1 MKRIIISEKDLTSN
15 VEVISSYDVAYVPG
29 FTSVETAATTHYH
42 KPTLFTNKFEFQKA
56 IGYSPAVFATDQH
69 YPVAGTG
76 VKGFSD
82 IAIPEDNVMFRA
94 GATDSGYRIAL
105 YLLSLGLPVYY
116 EVMNNTLDEV
126 TVANMYEGLE
136 NRFIND
142 TDNSFDTPGDYA
154 IKFITSG
161 GYPVFEYG
169 IKDTST
175 SELSEDTIS
184 LTSSNWNSDTN
195 TITCTTKFV
204 PDDDVTNIKI
214 IYGKTEGDTNI
225 ASSFTITVDK
235 NKKTIKAEL
244 KSGLTLSTVIGSDT
258 FDASKASVKYAY
270 YGTTPGTEG
279 NVDVTMTLMAGMLNL
294 AHSRG
299 DAIALI
305 DHTNKP
311 ERALTTS
318 DETSVISVMRK
329 KCVNDDSLEYGAM
342 FTPWYECSSDKI
354 TDNSVDAFVP
364 GSVAYL
370 SALAVQLRDY
380 SPWLAVSGVTRG
392 RVPNLV
398 KLHTTDILTNNI
410 ADSYQTIPGESAE
423 SLNIIQMSIN
433 PITYIR
439 NVGYC
444 IWGDRTL
451 RNNSDG
457 TTALSFLH
465 IRSAVSD
472 VKKLIYETSQKMLF
486 EQNTSITWLNFK
498 SAITPLLDRM
508 VSNYVL
514 EDYSIVRYMVD
525 PESGNPVP
533 AYKVLGVIKIRP
545 INSIEV
551 FDLTVQLENTAV
563 TMAEM

>member
-29 FTSVETAATTHYH
+29 FTSVETAAANYYQ

-56 IGYSPAVFATDQH
+56 IGYSPAMFATDQP
-69 YPVAGTG
+69 YPTAGEG
-76 VKGFSD
+76 VKGFSTD
-82 IAIPEDNVMFRA
+82 AIPEDNVMFRA

-116 EVMNNTLDEV
+116 EVMNDTLDKITV
-126 TVANMYEGLE
+126 TDMYAGLE
-136 NRFIND
+136 HRFVED

-169 IKDTST
+169 PKDVSNP
-175 SELSEDTIS
+175 ELHTDIVA

-195 TITCTTKFV
+195 IITCTTKFV
-204 PDDDVTNIKI
+204 PDDDTTNIDI
-214 IYGKTEGDTNI
+214 IYTKDNNEINI
-225 ASSFTITVDK
+225 TDSFTIIVDK

-244 KSGLTLSTVIGSDT
+244 KSDADLDT
-258 FDASKASVKYAY
+258 KVSETFTPSKVSISYAY
-270 YGTTPGTEG
+270 YGTEAEDDGH
-279 NVDVTMTLMAGMLNL
+279 VDVTMTLMAGMLNL

-305 DHTNKP
+305 DHTNNP
-311 ERALTTS
+311 ERPLTTS
-318 DETSVISVMRK
+318 DSTSVISVVRQ

-354 TDNSVDAFVP
+354 ADNSVDAFVP

-392 RVPNLV
+392 KVPNLV

>member
-29 FTSVETAATTHYH
+29 FTSVETAAANYYQ

-56 IGYSPAVFATDQH
+56 IGYSPAMFATDQP
-69 YPVAGTG
+69 YPTAGEG
-76 VKGFSD
+76 VKGFSTD
-82 IAIPEDNVMFRA
+82 AIPEDNVMFRA

-116 EVMNNTLDEV
+116 EVMNDTLDKITV
-126 TVANMYEGLE
+126 TDMYAGLE
-136 NRFIND
+136 HRFVED

-169 IKDTST
+169 PKDVSNP
-175 SELSEDTIS
+175 ELHTDIVT

-195 TITCTTKFV
+195 IITCTTKFV
-204 PDDDVTNIKI
+204 PDDDTTNIDI
-214 IYGKTEGDTNI
+214 IYTKDNNEINLTD
-225 ASSFTITVDK
+225 SFTIVVDK

-244 KSGLTLSTVIGSDT
+244 KSDADLDT
-258 FDASKASVKYAY
+258 KVSETFTPSKVSISYAY
-270 YGTTPGTEG
+270 YGTEAEDDGH
-279 NVDVTMTLMAGMLNL
+279 VDVTMTLMAGMLNL

-305 DHTNKP
+305 DHTNNP
-311 ERALTTS
+311 ERPLTTS
-318 DETSVISVMRK
+318 DSTSVISVVRQ

-354 TDNSVDAFVP
+354 ADNSVDAFVP

-392 RVPNLV
+392 KVPNLV
-398 KLHTTDILTNNI
+398 KLHTTDMLTNNI

-472 VKKLIYETSQKMLF
+472 VKKLIYETSQQMLF

-514 EDYSIVRYMVD
+514 EDYSIIRYMVD

>member
-29 FTSVETAATTHYH
+29 FTSVETAAANYYQ

-56 IGYSPAVFATDQH
+56 IGYSPAMFATDQP
-69 YPVAGTG
+69 YPTAGEG
-76 VKGFSD
+76 VKGFSTD
-82 IAIPEDNVMFRA
+82 AIPEDNVMFRA

-116 EVMNNTLDEV
+116 EVMNDTLDKITV
-126 TVANMYEGLE
+126 TDMYAGLE
-136 NRFIND
+136 HRFVED

-169 IKDTST
+169 PKDVSNP
-175 SELSEDTIS
+175 ELHTDIVT

-195 TITCTTKFV
+195 IITCTTKFV
-204 PDDDVTNIKI
+204 PDDDTTNIDI
-214 IYGKTEGDTNI
+214 IYTKDNNEINI
-225 ASSFTITVDK
+225 TDSFTITVDK

-244 KSGLTLSTVIGSDT
+244 KSDVDLDT
-258 FDASKASVKYAY
+258 KVSETFIPSKVSISYAY
-270 YGTTPGTEG
+270 YGTEAEDDGH
-279 NVDVTMTLMAGMLNL
+279 VDVTMTLMAGMLNL

-305 DHTNKP
+305 DHTNNP
-311 ERALTTS
+311 ERPLTTS
-318 DETSVISVMRK
+318 DSTSVISVVRQ

-354 TDNSVDAFVP
+354 ADNSVDAFVP

-392 RVPNLV
+392 KVPNLV
-398 KLHTTDILTNNI
+398 KLHTTDTLTNNI

-472 VKKLIYETSQKMLF
+472 VKKLIYETSQQMLF

>member
-1 MKRIIISEKDLTSN
+1 
-15 VEVISSYDVAYVPG
+15 
-29 FTSVETAATTHYH
+29 
-42 KPTLFTNKFEFQKA
+42 
-56 IGYSPAVFATDQH
+56 
-69 YPVAGTG
+69 
-76 VKGFSD
+76 
-82 IAIPEDNVMFRA
+82 
-94 GATDSGYRIAL
+94 
-105 YLLSLGLPVYY
+105 
-116 EVMNNTLDEV
+116 
-126 TVANMYEGLE
+126 
-136 NRFIND
+136 
-142 TDNSFDTPGDYA
+142 
-154 IKFITSG
+154 
-161 GYPVFEYG
+161 
-169 IKDTST
+169 
-175 SELSEDTIS
+175 
-184 LTSSNWNSDTN
+184 
-195 TITCTTKFV
+195 
-204 PDDDVTNIKI
+204 
-214 IYGKTEGDTNI
+214 
-225 ASSFTITVDK
+225 
-235 NKKTIKAEL
+235 
-244 KSGLTLSTVIGSDT
+244 
-258 FDASKASVKYAY
+258 
-270 YGTTPGTEG
+270 
-279 NVDVTMTLMAGMLNL
+279 
-294 AHSRG
+294 
-299 DAIALI
+299 
-305 DHTNKP
+305 
-311 ERALTTS
+311 
-318 DETSVISVMRK
+318 
-329 KCVNDDSLEYGAM
+329 M

-354 TDNSVDAFVP
+354 ADNSVDAFVP

-398 KLHTTDILTNNI
+398 KLHTTDIVTNNI

-465 IRSAVSD
+465 IRSAISD

-498 SAITPLLDRM
+498 SSITPLLDRM
-508 VSNYVL
+508 VSNYVI

-551 FDLTVQLENTAV
+551 FDLTVQLENTAI
-563 TMAEM
+563 TTAEM

>member
-29 FTSVETAATTHYH
+29 FTSVETAATNYYQ

-56 IGYSPAVFATDQH
+56 IGYSPAMFATDQP
-69 YPVAGTG
+69 YPNAGEG
-76 VKGFSD
+76 VKGFSTD
-82 IAIPEDNVMFRA
+82 AIPEDNIMFKA

-116 EVMNNTLDEV
+116 EVMNDTLDKITV
-126 TVANMYEGLE
+126 TDMYAGLE
-136 NRFIND
+136 HRFVED

-169 IKDTST
+169 PKDISNP
-175 SELSEDTIS
+175 ELHTDIIT

-195 TITCTTKFV
+195 IITCATKFV
-204 PDDDVTNIKI
+204 PDDDTTNIDI
-214 IYGKTEGDTNI
+214 IYTKDSNEINI
-225 ASSFTITVDK
+225 TDSFTITVDK

-244 KSGLTLSTVIGSDT
+244 KSDANLDT
-258 FDASKASVKYAY
+258 IVSETFTPSKVSISYAY
-270 YGTTPGTEG
+270 YGTEAEDDGH
-279 NVDVTMTLMAGMLNL
+279 VDVTMTLMAGMLNL

-305 DHTNKP
+305 DHTNNP
-311 ERALTTS
+311 GRPLTTS
-318 DETSVISVMRK
+318 DSTSVISVMRQ

-354 TDNSVDAFVP
+354 ADNSVDAFVP

-392 RVPNLV
+392 KVPNLV

-472 VKKLIYETSQKMLF
+472 VKKLIYETSQQMLF

>member
-29 FTSVETAATTHYH
+29 FTSVETVASTYYH

-56 IGYSPAVFATDQH
+56 IGYSPAVFATDQN
-69 YPVAGTG
+69 YPVAGEG
-76 VKGFSD
+76 VKGFPD
-82 IAIPEDNVMFRA
+82 VAIPEDNVMFRA

-116 EVMNNTLDEV
+116 EVMNSTLDEV

-136 NRFIND
+136 NRFVDD

-169 IKDTST
+169 IKDTSN
-175 SELSEDTIS
+175 SELTEDVVS
-184 LTSSNWNSDTN
+184 LKASNWNSNTN
-195 TITCTTKFV
+195 TITCTTRFV
-204 PDDDVTNIKI
+204 PEDDVTTVDIVYVKN
-214 IYGKTEGDTNI
+214 EGDTNI
-225 ASSFTITVDK
+225 TDSFTVSVDK
-235 NKKTIKAEL
+235 NNKTIKAEL
-244 KSGLTLSTVIGSDT
+244 KDNVTLSEVIGSNT
-258 FDASKASVKYAY
+258 FDTSKASVVYSY

-279 NVDVTMTLMAGMLNL
+279 TVDVTMTLMAGMLNL

-354 TDNSVDAFVP
+354 ADNSVDAFVP

-398 KLHTTDILTNNI
+398 KLHTNDIVTNNI

-498 SAITPLLDRM
+498 SSITPLLDRM
-508 VSNYVL
+508 VSNYVI

-551 FDLTVQLENTAV
+551 FDLTVQLENTAI
-563 TMAEM
+563 TTAEM

>member
-29 FTSVETAATTHYH
+29 FTSVATAAENYCH

-56 IGYSPAVFATDQH
+56 IGYSPAMFATDQH
-69 YPVAGTG
+69 YPIAGDG
-76 VKGFSD
+76 VKGFSTD
-82 IAIPEDNVMFRA
+82 AIPTENNVMFRA

-116 EVMNNTLDEV
+116 EVMNDTLDKITV
-126 TVANMYEGLE
+126 TDMYAGLE
-136 NRFIND
+136 HRFVED

-169 IKDTST
+169 PKDISNP
-175 SELSEDTIS
+175 ELHTDIMT

-195 TITCTTKFV
+195 IITCTTKFV
-204 PDDDVTNIKI
+204 PDDDTTNIDI
-214 IYGKTEGDTNI
+214 IYTKDSNEIKLTD
-225 ASSFTITVDK
+225 SFTITVDK

-244 KSGLTLSTVIGSDT
+244 KSDVNLDT
-258 FDASKASVKYAY
+258 KVSETFTPSKVSISYAY
-270 YGTTPGTEG
+270 YGTEAEDDGH
-279 NVDVTMTLMAGMLNL
+279 VDVTMTLMAGMLNL

-305 DHTNKP
+305 DHTNNP
-311 ERALTTS
+311 TRPLTTS
-318 DETSVISVMRK
+318 DDTSVISVMRQ

-354 TDNSVDAFVP
+354 ADNSVDAFVP

-392 RVPNLV
+392 KVPNLV

>member
-29 FTSVETAATTHYH
+29 FTSVETVASTYYH

-56 IGYSPAVFATDQH
+56 IGYSPAVFATDQN
-69 YPVAGTG
+69 YPVAGEG

-82 IAIPEDNVMFRA
+82 VAIPEDNVMFRA

-116 EVMNNTLDEV
+116 EVMNSTLDEV

-136 NRFIND
+136 NRFVDD

-169 IKDTST
+169 IKDTSD
-175 SELSEDTIS
+175 SELTEDVVS
-184 LTSSNWNSDTN
+184 LKASNWNSNTN
-195 TITCTTKFV
+195 TITCTTRFV
-204 PDDDVTNIKI
+204 PEDDVTTVDIVYVKN
-214 IYGKTEGDTNI
+214 EGDTNI
-225 ASSFTITVDK
+225 TDSFTVSVDK
-235 NKKTIKAEL
+235 NNKTIKAEL
-244 KSGLTLSTVIGSDT
+244 KAGVNLSEVIGSST
-258 FDASKASVKYAY
+258 FDTSKASVVYSY

-279 NVDVTMTLMAGMLNL
+279 TVDVTMTLMAGMLNL

-354 TDNSVDAFVP
+354 ADNSVDAFVP

-398 KLHTTDILTNNI
+398 KLHTNDIVTNNI

-498 SAITPLLDRM
+498 SSITPLLDRM
-508 VSNYVL
+508 VSNYVI

-551 FDLTVQLENTAV
+551 FDLTVQLENTAI
-563 TMAEM
+563 TTAEM